1 MYKNLSIILTF
12 FITVFLNA
20 GTMNI
25 ETDSGTVTYDI
36 EDIESITFET
46 SSNNSP
52 EMVFVEGGTFVMG
65 DHHDNMSWCLPLHD
79 VTISDF
85 YIGKYEVTQTEY
97 ETIMGNNPSFHIG
110 ENFPVEQLS
119 WIDAAQYCNALSI
132 EEGLTSCYNDV
143 DWTCNFSADGYR
155 LATEAEWEY
164 AARGGIHHADDFRFS
179 GCHEPSDLTDY
190 AWYEGNSGYES
201 HEVGEKLPNQ
211 LGIYDMSGNV
221 WEWCNDW
228 YSTYTATSQTNPQGP
243 STGSERVNRGA
254 CWINIPDHNRLAN
267 RGSGD
272 PTAQSG
278 LRGFRIVRSSL

>member
-1 MYKNLSIILTF
+1 MKNILILIISLSSLLF
-12 FITVFLNA
+12 S
-20 GTMNI
+20 GTINI
-25 ETDSGTVTYDI
+25 TDSGGSTTSIDLNKI
-36 EDIESITFET
+36 DKITFKT
-46 SSNNSP
+46 SSSNNP

-79 VTISDF
+79 VTVSDF
-85 YIGKYEVTQTEY
+85 YIGKYEVTQIEY
-97 ETIMGNNPSFHIG
+97 ETIIGNNPSFHIG
-110 ENFPVEQLS
+110 ENLPVEQLS
-119 WIDAAQYCNALSI
+119 WINAAQYCNALSI
-132 EEGLTSCYNDV
+132 KEGLTPCYDDT
-143 DWTCNFSADGYR
+143 DWSCNFAANGYR

-179 GCHEPSDLTDY
+179 GCHEPDDLTNY

-211 LGIYDMSGNV
+211 LNIYDMSGNV

-228 YSTYTATSQTNPQGP
+228 NSTYTTTSQTNPQGP

-267 RGSGD
+267 RGSGA
-272 PTAQSG
+272 PTAISG
-278 LRGFRIVRSSL
+278 LRGFRIVRASL